1 MEMITVQQA
10 EDLILSETQDFG
22 NESIFYENALGR
34 VLAEDLSADRDLSLI
49 HI

>member
-22 NESIFYENALGR
+22 NESIFMKMP
-34 VLAEDLSADRDLSLI
+34 
-49 HI
+49 